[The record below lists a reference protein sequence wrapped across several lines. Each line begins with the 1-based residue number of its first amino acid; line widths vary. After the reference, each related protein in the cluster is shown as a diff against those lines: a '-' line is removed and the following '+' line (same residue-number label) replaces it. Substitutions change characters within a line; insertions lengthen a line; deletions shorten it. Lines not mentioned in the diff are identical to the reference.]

1 MFLHENLIILLENC
15 INSTVI
21 ERVLLTSL
29 IKELDNWKATNFKMI
44 YMKSENYFYTSE
56 ESTGD
61 MTQYEEQL
69 LLNYDDYL
77 DGAFEAELRAS
88 NHYNLEL
95 GELEEDLED
104 DMDSEYDEND
114 WEEVESDNGLE
125 AEYDKN
131 EEEPGTFLMK
141 N

>member
-1 MFLHENLIILLENC
+1 
-15 INSTVI
+15 
-21 ERVLLTSL
+21 
-29 IKELDNWKATNFKMI
+29 
-44 YMKSENYFYTSE
+44 MKSDNYYTSE
-56 ESTGD
+56 ESAGN
-61 MTQYEEQL
+61 MTYYEEQL

-77 DGAFEAELRAS
+77 DSAFEAELMAS

-114 WEEVESDNGLE
+114 WEEIESHAFEG
-125 AEYDKN
+125 EYDAN